1 MISDTIP
8 AYTGDRFPVPHKVII
23 DCDPGIDDAVAL
35 ALALFDPRLEV
46 LAVTATGG
54 NVPPDQATANLQ
66 SLLKFLD
73 PPRLPRV
80 GVAPVDVMF
89 PERPYSLHGSD
100 GLGGLDLP
108 RANLHGAHVAEK
120 VIWETLRAHPREVTI
135 IALGPLTNV
144 SRALARDPGLAE
156 LIHGLVAR
164 GGTAYGHG
172 TATAVADSN
181 FYCDALAA
189 RHVVREPLAKT
200 LVPLETTGQ
209 VVFGFDLLDQ
219 LPDESS
225 RAGMILRRMLPHSF
239 RAHRQILGS
248 EGIFMHDVVAL
259 VSVIH
264 PELFDRTA
272 IVADVETTGELTT
285 GMLVIDRRQ
294 IKTSR
299 PNADLLTACDT
310 TAVIDCVLRGLDAAG
325 AATK

>member
-1 MISDTIP
+1 MP
-8 AYTGDRFPVPHKVII
+8 RKVII

-54 NVPPDQATANLQ
+54 NASPDQATANLQ

-80 GVAPVDVMF
+80 GVAPADVMF
-89 PERPYSLHGSD
+89 PARPYSLHGSD

-108 RANLHGAHVAEK
+108 RANLHGAHLAEK
-120 VIWETLRAHPREVTI
+120 VIWETLRGHPREVTI
-135 IALGPLTNV
+135 IALGPLTNL
-144 SRALARDPGLAE
+144 SRALARDPGLVE
-156 LIHGLVAR
+156 LIHGLVAC
-164 GGTAYGHG
+164 GGTAHGHG
-172 TATAVADSN
+172 TATAVADFN
-181 FYCDALAA
+181 FYCDPLAA

-209 VVFGFDLLDQ
+209 VVFGFDLLDH

-248 EGIFMHDVVAL
+248 EGICMHDVVAL
-259 VSVIH
+259 VSVMH

-272 IVADVETTGELTT
+272 IAADVETTGELTT

-294 IKTSR
+294 IKPDR

-310 TAVIDCVLRGLDAAG
+310 PAVIDCVIRGLAAAG